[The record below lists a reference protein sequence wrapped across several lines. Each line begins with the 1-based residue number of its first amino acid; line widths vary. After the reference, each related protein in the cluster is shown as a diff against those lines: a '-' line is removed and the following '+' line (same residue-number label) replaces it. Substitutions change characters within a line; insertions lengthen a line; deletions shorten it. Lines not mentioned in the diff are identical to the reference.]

1 MKYLSKQIY
10 GDRLLKNARFIKKNY
25 IATLNVVKKSY
36 STLKENDPDPNVKPV
51 RANLVLKGGKSIS
64 GYSFGY
70 NKSTAGELVFN
81 TGLVG

>member
-1 MKYLSKQIY
+1 MRYLSKKIY
-10 GDRLLKNARFIKKNY
+10 DGNYLLKNARFIKKNY
-25 IATLNVVKKSY
+25 NASLKFY
-36 STLKENDPDPNVKPV
+36 STLKVNDPDPNLKPV
-51 RANLVLKGGKSIS
+51 RANLVLKGGKTIS

>member
-1 MKYLSKQIY
+1 MRYLSKQIY
-10 GDRLLKNARFIKKNY
+10 DNCLLKNVRFTRKKC
-25 IATLNVVKKSY
+25 IASLDHNKKFY
-36 STLKENDPDPNVKPV
+36 STLNPSDPDPNLKPV
-51 RANLVLKGGKSIS
+51 RANLVLKGGKTIS